1 MKKIKT
7 IAKAKNSISVKLLL
21 LLAAIFTVTPF
32 AIDSYLPAVPL
43 MAHDLGMKDSLI
55 AMTISLYVFG
65 MAFGQLIG
73 GTMSDGLGR
82 SPVIIFGLLVF
93 ATCSVF
99 LAHANSEF
107 ELLFW
112 RIIQSLGGGIA
123 VVGVPAI
130 IRDHAEG
137 KEAARLFALIGLI
150 MLIAPTIAPSIGT
163 LILMLFTWHWIFY
176 FVAGFSIII
185 AILTWLI
192 MPASASEKTFKNPIS
207 GFYLVLAEKRA
218 LGFLIAQAFGF
229 STLLTFIANS
239 PLVYIGHFGVSV
251 RLFSILFVIN
261 VVGIMLINRLNVLL
275 LRKLDSVVLLQLFLG
290 MQLVGCVSILL
301 TTIFLPTNLPLSVAG
316 IVIAIAA
323 NGGII
328 VNSTPCFLK
337 FFGEHAGVASGILG
351 ASQYIMGGF
360 ISGVST
366 MLYTGSVLYVFVIM
380 TVCTCVALY
389 SAYKAAKLQGI
400 SEA

>member
-1 MKKIKT
+1 VQRTKT
-7 IAKAKNSISVKLLL
+7 TIPAKSSISLKLLL
-21 LLAAIFTVTPF
+21 LLAAIFTITPF
-32 AIDSYLPAVPL
+32 AIDSYLPAVQL
-43 MAHDLGMKDSLI
+43 MAHDLGLKDSLI
-55 AMTISLYVFG
+55 AMTVSLYVFG

-107 ELLFW
+107 SLLFW

-130 IRDHAEG
+130 IRDNADG

-163 LILMLFTWHWIFY
+163 VILMLFTWHWIFY
-176 FVAGFSIII
+176 FVAVFAIVI

-192 MPASASEKTFKNPIS
+192 MPASESQRRFKNPIG
-207 GFYLVLAEKRA
+207 GFYLVLSEQRA
-218 LGFLIAQAFGF
+218 LGFLFAQAFGF
-229 STLLTFIANS
+229 STLLTFITNS
-239 PLVYIGHFGVSV
+239 PLVYIGHFGVPV
-251 RLFSILFVIN
+251 QTFSMLFVVN
-261 VVGIMLINRLNVLL
+261 VIGIMLINRFNVLL
-275 LRKLDSVVLLQLFLG
+275 LRKLDSVVLLQLFLA
-290 MQLVGCVSILL
+290 MQLIGCIGILL
-301 TTIFLPTNLPLSVAG
+301 VTIFLPTNLIFSLVCIAVAM
-316 IVIAIAA
+316 AA
-323 NGGII
+323 NGGIV

-351 ASQYIMGGF
+351 ASTYIIGGF

-366 MLYTGSVLYVFVIM
+366 MLYTGSILYVFIIM
-380 TVCTCVALY
+380 TTCTSIALY
-389 SAYKAAKLQGI
+389 SAYKAAKLQK
-400 SEA
+400 

>member
-1 MKKIKT
+1 MKRQQT
-7 IAKAKNSISVKLLL
+7 TSSAKNSISIKLLL
-21 LLAAIFTVTPF
+21 LLSAIFTITPF
-32 AIDSYLPAVPL
+32 AIDSYLPAVQL
-43 MAHDLGMKDSLI
+43 MAHDLSLPDSLI

-82 SPVIIFGLLVF
+82 SPVIIFGLLLF

-107 ELLFW
+107 SLLFW
-112 RIIQSLGGGIA
+112 RVIQSLGGGIA

-130 IRDHAEG
+130 IRDNAEG

-150 MLIAPTIAPSIGT
+150 MLIAPTIAPTIGT
-163 LILMLFTWHWIFY
+163 FILMIFTWHWIFY
-176 FVAGFSIII
+176 FVSGFAIVI

-192 MPASASEKTFKNPIS
+192 MPASEGQRKFKNPIS
-207 GFYLVLAEKRA
+207 GFYLVLSEKRA
-218 LGFLIAQAFGF
+218 LGFLLAQAFGF
-229 STLLTFIANS
+229 STLLTFITNS
-239 PLVYIGHFGVSV
+239 PLVYIGHFKVPV
-251 RLFSILFVIN
+251 QTFSMLFVVN
-261 VVGIMLINRLNVLL
+261 VVGIMLINRFNVLL

-290 MQLVGCVSILL
+290 MQLVGCIAILL
-301 TTIFLPTNLPLSVAG
+301 VTIFLPTNLVLSV
-316 IVIAIAA
+316 VCIAVAMAA

-351 ASQYIMGGF
+351 ASQYIVGGF

-366 MLYTGSVLYVFVIM
+366 MLYTGSILYVFIIM
-380 TVCTCVALY
+380 TACTSIALY
-389 SAYKAAKLQGI
+389 SAYKAGKLQKIG
-400 SEA
+400 